1 MRGAGGH
8 LVRDVLAGMIRGI
21 GETALDIVMPEIE
34 LHFTDTFKGET
45 AIVSLD
51 DHEVLRAEGLKTDF
65 RTGLARRV
73 MVNSDKDSVSLAVEV
88 TPGGGKQTADIDA
101 AQTKFV
107 VVSLQ
112 KGNLRVNPISHEE
125 FAREPRGY
133 A

>member
-1 MRGAGGH
+1 MIRGAG
-8 LVRDVLAGMIRGI
+8 DA
-21 GETALDIVMPEIE
+21 ALDTVMPEIE

-51 DHEVLRAEGLKTDF
+51 NDEVLRAEGLKTDF

-73 MVNSDKDSVSLAVEV
+73 MVNSDKDPVSLAIEV
-88 TPGGGKQTADIDA
+88 MPGAGKQAADIDA

-112 KGNLRVNPISHEE
+112 KGNLRLKPISREE

>member
-1 MRGAGGH
+1 
-8 LVRDVLAGMIRGI
+8 
-21 GETALDIVMPEIE
+21 MPEIE

-45 AIVSLD
+45 AIISLD
-51 DHEVLRAEGLKTDF
+51 DREILRVDGLKSDF

-73 MVNSDKDSVSLAVEV
+73 TVKSEKDPVSLAIEV
-88 TPGGGKQTADIDA
+88 TPGAGKQTAQIDV

-112 KGNLRVNPISHEE
+112 KGALRVNPVSADDY
-125 FAREPRGY
+125 AREPRGY